1 MFYPQLEILRHM
13 CFLCV
18 RNYPMQLRLCFF
30 VRLAY
35 DFIRQH
41 TEIAE
46 HLMDEQPLM
55 GTSSNIYLYIYYDTI
70 SVYRHLLIVKQVAN

>member
-1 MFYPQLEILRHM
+1 
-13 CFLCV
+13 
-18 RNYPMQLRLCFF
+18 MQLRLCFF

-35 DFIRQH
+35 DLIRQH

-55 GTSSNIYLYIYYDTI
+55 GTSSNIYIYYHTI
-70 SVYRHLLIVKQVAN
+70 WVYRHLLIVKQVAN